1 MGKTA
6 WTVSIVKITLPNQ
19 RYTVYTIHANYSNRD
34 MVSLFGAFLNLK
46 KKYGFISA
54 YTEHYPETDKPST
67 EAPGSPVSSPRP
79 VFYNSHV
86 PSLNEILL
94 EAETQSVTQPQ
105 VIEGSNSLYF
115 DRTDQPPSQPYLNN
129 PNILVARRNISSSTD
144 VLEYL
149 NELMKES
156 SSAEERETTMRSFF
170 KPDLLS
176 VASKFPEEFP
186 LLKEIDKVQESLG
199 NNKNFWFKL

>member
-1 MGKTA
+1 M
-6 WTVSIVKITLPNQ
+6 
-19 RYTVYTIHANYSNRD
+19 
-34 MVSLFGAFLNLK
+34 
-46 KKYGFISA
+46 
-54 YTEHYPETDKPST
+54 
-67 EAPGSPVSSPRP
+67 
-79 VFYNSHV
+79 FYNSHV

-115 DRTDQPPSQPYLNN
+115 DSTDQPPSQPYHNN

-149 NELMKES
+149 NELMKGD
-156 SSAEERETTMRSFF
+156 ERETTMRSFF

-199 NNKNFWFKL
+199 NNKNFLVQT